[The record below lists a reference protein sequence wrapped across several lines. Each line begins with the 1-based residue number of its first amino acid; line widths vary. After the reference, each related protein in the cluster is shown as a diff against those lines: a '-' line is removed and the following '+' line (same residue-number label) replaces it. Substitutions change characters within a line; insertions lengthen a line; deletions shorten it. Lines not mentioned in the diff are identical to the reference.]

1 MRSGFRRPTLHPR
14 SRAHGPECGPIQP
27 APYPHSG
34 HPRVFAS
41 GRPDLV
47 EIIVDAGVGR
57 IARIGQVPE
66 DRVLRAGE
74 VIPPRRHARAV
85 DPMVTR
91 LHADRHPV
99 GDGLALLNDVR
110 GLGGDGGGEGHRGL
124 GLVHRDADGQVIHR
138 AGCGHLSHA
147 LVELTTGE
155 LGYVA
160 ISPTIQKELYTAVR
174 LRLSLRPSL
183 LEQGLPVC
191 GVVAP
196 HGSAAQRGGEANHA
210 RPLMGGVEGAVHRL
224 VTGLLNQRLVGA
236 IITDLHACFGQ
247 IAEQNAGVGV
257 VPCAPA
263 GGRFARSSLSQII
276 FEPQDEVIRADA
288 AATTATA
295 GDDTVAGV
303 IDGVGR
309 GNSHQTTRGEGRE
322 RRKRR
327 NTPLQPTR
335 LFLGRSGL
343 VMLFVFQHISPKS
356 NCIVKTAP
364 STRRNHRTA
373 HDLLAPKRAITPRA
387 SPTPSERQALTRQH
401 ESNA

>member
-1 MRSGFRRPTLHPR
+1 
-14 SRAHGPECGPIQP
+14 
-27 APYPHSG
+27 
-34 HPRVFAS
+34 
-41 GRPDLV
+41 
-47 EIIVDAGVGR
+47 
-57 IARIGQVPE
+57 
-66 DRVLRAGE
+66 
-74 VIPPRRHARAV
+74 
-85 DPMVTR
+85 MVTR
-91 LHADRHPV
+91 LHADRHLV

-124 GLVHRDADGQVIHR
+124 GLVHRDADGLVIHR
-138 AGCGHLSHA
+138 AGCGHLIHA

-174 LRLSLRPSL
+174 LRQRLRPSL
-183 LEQGLPVC
+183 LEQGLPVR

-196 HGSAAQRGGEANHA
+196 HGSTAQRGGEANHA

-236 IITDLHACFGQ
+236 IVTDLHACFGQ
-247 IAEQNAGVGV
+247 ITEQIAGVGV

-288 AATTATA
+288 GVAATADNDA
-295 GDDTVAGV
+295 VAGV
-303 IDGVGR
+303 VDGVGR
-309 GNSHQTTRGEGRE
+309 GNGHQTTRGEGRE

-327 NTPLQPTR
+327 NTLPQPTR

-343 VMLFVFQHISPKS
+343 AMLLVVFQHISPKS

-364 STRRNHRTA
+364 STAETIGRRTTCLTRSGQSRHEHHHTSMKACVKTR
-373 HDLLAPKRAITPRA
+373 K
-387 SPTPSERQALTRQH
+387 SPTSTRWGL
-401 ESNA
+401 EGGRGLKSVAENGASDLGAIN